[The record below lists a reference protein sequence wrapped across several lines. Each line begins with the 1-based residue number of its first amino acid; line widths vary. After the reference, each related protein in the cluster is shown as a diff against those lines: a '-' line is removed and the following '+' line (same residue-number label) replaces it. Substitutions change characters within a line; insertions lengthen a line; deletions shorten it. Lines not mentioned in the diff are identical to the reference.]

1 MDLRTF
7 FVFLIF
13 SVALTQFVFS
23 FTKYEHISFCDNS
36 AENCDHGCR
45 HLNFTCTDIDNESKL
60 FSIGSESIKCSNG
73 DYYRSRYGVIA
84 FKNCHFR
91 EIGRNFFEVFKY
103 LHTFNISNV
112 ELETLQIKIFRDA
125 KQLTTLVAANNHL
138 TEISAHLFF
147 NADNLSFV
155 DFSNNTIKRVDLLA
169 FDGANSLKTLNLSR
183 NFIDH
188 IDSNSLST
196 SSLVTVDLS
205 YNNLTNLNEHT
216 FGINVKHLNLSCNPI
231 GNLNIDTFA
240 YLPNLEYL
248 NLRRTNI
255 SGIQLGTFSH
265 QHKLIS
271 LDLSENNLKKLDFN
285 VFLPIFHD
293 LRSLFLGGNQ
303 LKELKGFRN
312 AIFPQLIS
320 LDMKNNQ
327 FNCSYLQHFMET
339 VNWEKLHLHIDPVS
353 INTRQANI
361 RGINCEHIVEN
372 RTADGEF
379 LNEND
384 TTKGESEEIP
394 FKVEEKP
401 NKSIE
406 SNSNIS
412 IADRKSNDDIFI
424 IKTALIFICIIMS
437 TFLIMFL
444 VLNRHRFDNRS
455 TANYP
460 RNSNQSDRVVEF
472 SNQALYIKGSRNSEQ
487 EF

>member
-1 MDLRTF
+1 MNRRTF
-7 FVFLIF
+7 FVVVMF
-13 SVALTQFVFS
+13 SVASTHFALS
-23 FTKYEHISFCDNS
+23 LTKYEHISSCDNS

-60 FSIGSESIKCSNG
+60 FSIGSDSIKCSNG

-84 FKNCHFR
+84 FKNCRFR
-91 EIGRNFFEVFKY
+91 EIERNFFEVFKF

-112 ELETLQIKIFRDA
+112 ELETLQIKTFRDA

-138 TEISAHLFF
+138 TEISAHLFV

-169 FDGANSLKTLNLSR
+169 FDGANALKTLNLSH
-183 NFIDH
+183 NFIDQL
-188 IDSNSLST
+188 DPNSLST

-216 FGINVKHLNLSCNPI
+216 FGVNLKHLNLSCNPI

-265 QHKLIS
+265 QHKLIA
-271 LDLSENNLKKLDFN
+271 LDLSENNLKKLDFS
-285 VFLPIFHD
+285 VFLPILHD

-312 AIFPQLIS
+312 AIFPQLIL

-361 RGINCEHIVEN
+361 RGINCEPIVEN
-372 RTADGEF
+372 GTTDGES
-379 LNEND
+379 NNGIEMIK
-384 TTKGESEEIP
+384 TESEEDSY
-394 FKVEEKP
+394 KVEGKP
-401 NKSIE
+401 FKSIE
-406 SNSNIS
+406 SNSNVS
-412 IADRKSNDDIFI
+412 TSDRQSNDDIFI
-424 IKTALIFICIIMS
+424 IKTALIFICIIML

-444 VLNRHRFDNRS
+444 VLNRHRLVNRS

-460 RNSNQSDRVVEF
+460 RSSNQSDPVVEF
-472 SNQALYIKGSRNSEQ
+472 SNQALYIDGSRNSEQ
-487 EF
+487 DF